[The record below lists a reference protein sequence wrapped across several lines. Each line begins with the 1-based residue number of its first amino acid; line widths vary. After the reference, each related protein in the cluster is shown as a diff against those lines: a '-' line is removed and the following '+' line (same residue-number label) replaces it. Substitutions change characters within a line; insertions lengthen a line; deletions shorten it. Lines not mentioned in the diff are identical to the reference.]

1 MTPPTDVSLA
11 SLRRR
16 IAVLTRGVVLV
27 TIVLGTEARLEPV
40 RWWSSPR
47 VVSAIGITPPQ
58 AIAIGW
64 LYEESLPAW
73 QRAGEDVVDL
83 TGRVARLLH
92 FGEYDEDELLRLT
105 GALVKARL
113 VQCDLRRQMLEHTA
127 RPLSS
132 QQRERLAR
140 FISEERVVD

>member
-1 MTPPTDVSLA
+1 MTPPTDVSLN
-11 SLRRR
+11 SHRRR
-16 IAVLTRGVVLV
+16 IAVLTRGIVLV
-27 TIVLGTEARLEPV
+27 TIVAATEARLEPV

-58 AIAIGW
+58 AIAIEW

-92 FGEYDEDELLRLT
+92 FGEYDKDELLRLT
-105 GALVKARL
+105 GALVKARS
-113 VQCDLRRQMLEHTA
+113 VQCDLRRQMLERTA
-127 RPLSS
+127 RPLTS

-140 FISEERVVD
+140 FISEERVMD

>member
-1 MTPPTDVSLA
+1 MTPPPDVSLN
-11 SLRRR
+11 SHRRR

-27 TIVLGTEARLEPV
+27 TIVAATEARLEPV

-58 AIAIGW
+58 AIAIEW
-64 LYEESLPAW
+64 LYQESLPAW

-92 FGEYDEDELLRLT
+92 FGEYDRDELLRLT
-105 GALVKARL
+105 GALVKTL
-113 VQCDLRRQMLEHTA
+113 Y
-127 RPLSS
+127 
-132 QQRERLAR
+132 
-140 FISEERVVD
+140 ISG